1 MLLALLSPGCRRPGA
16 TSLPPAAGMRIVCL
30 SPAVTDLLLALNLGD
45 RIVGRDTWE
54 EQLPDH
60 VPRVGDLMSVNIE
73 AVLALNPTDVVLQ
86 AGKMG
91 LPARLEEIARD
102 RGWRLIN
109 LQIDGLPD
117 IRSAISTLTGQ
128 LSFESEPGERALATA
143 RGEALISEID
153 AALVPL
159 ASDVADCLGPV
170 MLLYSTQPPSAF
182 GPGSYVG
189 DILESLGGHNALG
202 GGAWQELDLERVA
215 AAQPWALIIV
225 KGGADD
231 ELVAHP
237 EAALGALARL
247 DLACVGAG
255 RLAVLRHRNAQLP
268 GASVIGVAQELR
280 AILLEMGR
288 DPRPPQP

>member
-1 MLLALLSPGCRRPGA
+1 M
-16 TSLPPAAGMRIVCL
+16 
-30 SPAVTDLLLALNLGD
+30 
-45 RIVGRDTWE
+45 
-54 EQLPDH
+54 
-60 VPRVGDLMSVNIE
+60 
-73 AVLALNPTDVVLQ
+73 
-86 AGKMG
+86 
-91 LPARLEEIARD
+91 
-102 RGWRLIN
+102 
-109 LQIDGLPD
+109 
-117 IRSAISTLTGQ
+117 
-128 LSFESEPGERALATA
+128 SFESEPGERALATA

-159 ASDVADCLGPV
+159 ASDVADRLGPV